1 MDLVALPQTVR
12 GLPLH
17 VLVVHAVVVLVPL
30 VAIGTLI
37 VALAPSAR
45 RHFGA
50 LLVLGALGA
59 TILAPIATGSGENL
73 AQRLGAGE
81 LVRDHSR
88 WGERILPTMIVLLVL
103 LVALVLLDIL
113 RRTTPAPVVEERELE
128 TVGAVAAGGSG
139 SRPGTATRS
148 AGGGRGGRAT
158 LAAPAPADEARL
170 TFVDR
175 WVGARM
181 PQKLRSVSAQLW
193 TRRSEAVVAVLC
205 IAIALVALY
214 VCFQT
219 GESGAK
225 AVWSGQ

>member
-1 MDLVALPQTVR
+1 MHLLALPETVR
-12 GLPLH
+12 GLPVH

-30 VAIGTLI
+30 VAIGTII
-37 VALAPSAR
+37 VALVPSAR

-59 TILAPIATGSGENL
+59 AVLAPIATGSGENL
-73 AQRLGAGE
+73 AGQLGAAE
-81 LVRDHSR
+81 LVRNHAH

-103 LVALVLLDIL
+103 LAVLVALDIL
-113 RRTTPAPVVEERELE
+113 RRTTPAPAVEERELE
-128 TVGAVAAGGSG
+128 TVGAVAGGSG
-139 SRPGTATRS
+139 GRAGTATRS
-148 AGGGRGGRAT
+148 VGGNGGGRAT

-181 PQKLRSVSAQLW
+181 PQKLRSVGAQLW
-193 TRRSEAVVAVLC
+193 TRRFEAVAAVLC
-205 IAIALVALY
+205 IAVALVALY

-225 AVWSGQ
+225 AVWSGR